1 MNGVV
6 FESKNQKIM
15 RAGGEG
21 FPNLAAWKSV
31 GYKPGENIRITKISG
46 LTDHSVQTMKIE
58 WIEDY
63 APSINKG
70 NINVIVAI
78 KGPGK
83 VKYSATSAAS
93 NLAAFKAMKETNDSK
108 ELSVSAKA
116 EASYSAGL
124 GKGSV
129 SVDTSVKTSQSTKK
143 LNENSGATEEKSGS
157 EETQEYEIVK
167 GSIAVRTA
175 TMKVMYDTV
184 TKNHFL
190 VMKGDLSEWSDIDLN
205 DPGSVKTLVGY
216 VLSNESAK
224 TFLRGK
230 LIVGESQ
237 YQFRV
242 LQLPQ

>member
-1 MNGVV
+1 
-6 FESKNQKIM
+6 
-15 RAGGEG
+15 
-21 FPNLAAWKSV
+21 
-31 GYKPGENIRITKISG
+31 
-46 LTDHSVQTMKIE
+46 MKIE